1 MEKVSVNNQRMKMK
15 NQNNNPQQ
23 PIVGMPQRVGLNCP
37 QCGTFIET
45 SIIQLLAGIP
55 LHCRHCGLTLNIDT
69 MKSRRALDALQKV
82 QNAKARVDRASKF
95 NR

>member
-1 MEKVSVNNQRMKMK
+1 MATSNGHHVKQEEK
-15 NQNNNPQQ
+15 P
-23 PIVGMPQRVGLNCP
+23 GLKCP

-55 LHCRHCGLTLNIDT
+55 LRCCNCNLTLIMDR
-69 MKSRRALDALQKV
+69 MKSSKALNALQKI
-82 QNAKARVDRASKF
+82 QNAKVKVDQASKF